1 MPCALHEPLLES
13 WEVPDFDPSLHP
25 GYPYWIF
32 GEDFKTS
39 TFLFFPFGP
48 QTDRERN
55 RTETVRIP
63 NGSRTDPVR
72 TPYGPRTPLER
83 TPRGPRAD
91 PARTP
96 REPRADPER
105 TPNGPRTDPER
116 TPNGPRGYEI
126 FSETRLMSKESSSGD
141 FGVLMSKRA
150 ER

>member
-1 MPCALHEPLLES
+1 MPRCHLIASIQGIGIERTQRI
-13 WEVPDFDPSLHP
+13 
-25 GYPYWIF
+25 YWIF

-105 TPNGPRTDPER
+105 TPNGPRTNPER

-126 FSETRLMSKESSSGD
+126 FSETRLRFQVAPLVGWANGGVCQGPKRSKNI
-141 FGVLMSKRA
+141 
-150 ER
+150 